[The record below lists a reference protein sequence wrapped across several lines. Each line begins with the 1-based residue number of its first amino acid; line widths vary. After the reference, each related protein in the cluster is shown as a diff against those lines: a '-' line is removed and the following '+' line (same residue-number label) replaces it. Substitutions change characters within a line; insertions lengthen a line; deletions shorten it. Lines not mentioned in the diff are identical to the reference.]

1 MLLSLTLAS
10 SVCVHR
16 PSPLRF
22 ASRSRPA
29 LCLSPPATEAAVVNP
44 ALRSK
49 VQPEI
54 VELVSATESCQLM
67 DPQQIDALVIV
78 MHRYCTWIVGPWIPP
93 PTHPGVQ
100 GGEARDRYGGPS
112 RIAAG
117 ATGYVV
123 YARTPGDRAT
133 SCRPGLADARTGSS
147 GRLTGRGIEECARAA
162 HRQAT
167 RR

>member
-1 MLLSLTLAS
+1 MSGHCVLQKLRQDDVYLIYNCIGVSHPIISCGRGGLTASRIVAALVTRLSMMLLSLTLAS

-100 GGEARDRYGGPS
+100 GGKARDRY
-112 RIAAG
+112 AG
-117 ATGYVV
+117 Q
-123 YARTPGDRAT
+123 PG
-133 SCRPGLADARTGSS
+133 
-147 GRLTGRGIEECARAA
+147 
-162 HRQAT
+162 
-167 RR
+167 

>member
-1 MLLSLTLAS
+1 MMLLSLTLAS

-78 MHRYCTWIVGPWIPP
+78 MHRYCTWLVGPWIPP

-100 GGEARDRYGGPS
+100 GGKARDR
-112 RIAAG
+112 
-117 ATGYVV
+117 
-123 YARTPGDRAT
+123 
-133 SCRPGLADARTGSS
+133 
-147 GRLTGRGIEECARAA
+147 
-162 HRQAT
+162 
-167 RR
+167 